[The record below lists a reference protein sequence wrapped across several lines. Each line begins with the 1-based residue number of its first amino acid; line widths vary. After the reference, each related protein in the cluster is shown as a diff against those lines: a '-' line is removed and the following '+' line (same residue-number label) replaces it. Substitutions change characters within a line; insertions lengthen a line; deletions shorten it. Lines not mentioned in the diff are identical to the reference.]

1 MELAYSN
8 WKNGPLITAP
18 SPFLIPRVRSSFMR
32 EDVEVLLYV
41 VKDTE
46 GGAMKLRW
54 PLAASLFVLCMS
66 FDSPLPSLADSMDKA
81 AIETE
86 KQKMEMEREAQK
98 KRHEMELEAQKD
110 KHAKERQ
117 ARKQKEELMGEA
129 EKLQREQRKHKEA
142 MAREEEKHQ
151 TEMAR
156 EERKHR
162 EEMGQGG
169 QSN

>member
-1 MELAYSN
+1 
-8 WKNGPLITAP
+8 
-18 SPFLIPRVRSSFMR
+18 
-32 EDVEVLLYV
+32 
-41 VKDTE
+41 
-46 GGAMKLRW
+46 MKLRW
-54 PLAASLFVLCMS
+54 TLAASLVFLCMS
-66 FDSPLPSLADSMDKA
+66 LDSPLPSLSDSMDKA

-142 MAREEEKHQ
+142 MARRKRNTKRKWH
-151 TEMAR
+151 AR
-156 EERKHR
+156 KGNIGRKWDKADRVIDSERSQIIAFTSPLLR
-162 EEMGQGG
+162 RSVRSQVYQQGQFPVPHPGLRY
-169 QSN
+169 